1 MGSLRRIPRRADR
14 TYHGR
19 VIRVGTAAF
28 VIGVVCTL
36 VALSPLVT
44 GAQLSGA
51 WWFLAMLTGAGFL
64 LILVGLLRNAR
75 ARSAAVRA
83 AGENA

>member
-1 MGSLRRIPRRADR
+1 
-14 TYHGR
+14 

-44 GAQLSGA
+44 GAQLPGA

-83 AGENA
+83 AVENA

>member
-1 MGSLRRIPRRADR
+1 M
-14 TYHGR
+14 
-19 VIRVGTAAF
+19 IRVGTSAF
-28 VIGVVCTL
+28 VIGVLCTL

-83 AGENA
+83 ADDIA